1 MLFVAMTAEFCHPV
15 CVADL
20 CHLRAGNSNHAE
32 TRFTS
37 SSPICRVCG
46 FARSVYACTGPN
58 HHNHHNHH
66 GRRDNDYNHNKYYN
80 EYHNK
85 YYDYHH
91 GCTG

>member
-58 HHNHHNHH
+58 HHNHH
-66 GRRDNDYNHNKYYN
+66 GRRDNDNNHN

>member
-1 MLFVAMTAEFCHPV
+1 MS
-15 CVADL
+15 
-20 CHLRAGNSNHAE
+20 RYSQ
-32 TRFTS
+32 
-37 SSPICRVCG
+37 RV
-46 FARSVYACTGPN
+46 RLHCTGPN

-80 EYHNK
+80 EYHNEYHNK

>member
-1 MLFVAMTAEFCHPV
+1 MS
-15 CVADL
+15 
-20 CHLRAGNSNHAE
+20 RYSQ
-32 TRFTS
+32 
-37 SSPICRVCG
+37 RV
-46 FARSVYACTGPN
+46 RLHCTGP
-58 HHNHHNHH
+58 NHHNHH